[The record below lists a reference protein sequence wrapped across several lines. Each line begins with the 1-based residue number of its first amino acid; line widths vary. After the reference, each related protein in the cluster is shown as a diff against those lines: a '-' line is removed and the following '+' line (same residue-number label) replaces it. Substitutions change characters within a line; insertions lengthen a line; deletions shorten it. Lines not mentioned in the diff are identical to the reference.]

1 MGRLGAGRGTSAVS
15 DRPPGIHP
23 GPAVSPAPTARDGD
37 DLLGEDRLPPWVRS
51 TGWGLL
57 GVQLVAMLVFSTVQY
72 RRFALTGDFA
82 NYSQAWWA
90 IAHGN
95 LDPYVSGVGT
105 SFWKNNA
112 EFAMWPLALLGRV
125 YPHPVTLLWV
135 QDLAVVATEL
145 VTFRWILDAIG
156 RSRGR
161 IPAWAGPLLGVG
173 AAGALVANPWVY
185 DTIAFDFHFEP
196 IAALFCVL
204 VGYDLWA
211 GRVRR
216 LWFWVPLALI
226 STGLAA
232 VYLVGVGFSGIVAG
246 RKTRRSGAMIAAIG
260 AGWFL
265 VLSTVGGIGVGG
277 KTFSAS
283 YGYLVGAHHG
293 RIAPLDVA
301 VGVLLHPGAVLQ
313 VAGAHA
319 TVVVAFLVVVGAIGV
334 LSPWG
339 LGMALVVLV
348 PNILDNTG
356 HFIHYGGS
364 FQSWPAMPF
373 VLVGSVMV
381 LLRLF
386 EGNGRHRR
394 VAAVILL
401 IWATVLGELSGL
413 DVPTI
418 PGSWIVVDPAAAA
431 VLTQV
436 AASVPPDAEVI
447 VSEGIVGRFAQRE
460 SVYAFGAGGQTFPV
474 DRRLVVFVFGPPDGY
489 ELALTSSVITA
500 ASGYVHHRL
509 DARILRSRSGVEAF
523 AWSPRAGTT
532 TVTLPR

>member
-1 MGRLGAGRGTSAVS
+1 
-15 DRPPGIHP
+15 
-23 GPAVSPAPTARDGD
+23 VSPPPTARDGD
-37 DLLGEDRLPPWVRS
+37 DLGDAVVTGDAQLSRWVRY

-90 IAHGN
+90 IAHGD
-95 LDPYVSGVGT
+95 LDPYVTGLGM

-125 YPHPVTLLWV
+125 YPHPVMLLWV
-135 QDLAVVATEL
+135 QDMVVVATEL

-161 IPAWAGPLLGVG
+161 IPAWSGPLLGVG
-173 AAGALVANPWVY
+173 AAGALVANPWIY

-211 GRVRR
+211 GKLRR

-232 VYLVGVGFSGIVAG
+232 FYLVGVGFSGIVAG
-246 RKTRRSGAMIAAIG
+246 RKTRRPGAMIAAIG

-283 YGYLVGAHHG
+283 YGYLVGADHG
-293 RIAPLDVA
+293 RIGPLDVA
-301 VGVLLHPGAVLQ
+301 VGVFLHAGAVLH

-339 LGMALVVLV
+339 AGVALVVLV

-356 HFIHYGGS
+356 QFIHYGAS

-381 LLRLF
+381 LLRLL
-386 EGNGRHRR
+386 EGDDRHRR
-394 VAAVILL
+394 VAAVILVL
-401 IWATVLGELSGL
+401 WATVLGELSGL
-413 DVPTI
+413 DLPSV
-418 PGSWIVVDPAAAA
+418 PGSWILVEPAAAA

-436 AASVPPDAEVI
+436 AASVPSDAEVI

-460 SVYAFGAGGQTFPV
+460 SVYAFETEGQSFPV
-474 DRRLVVFVFGPPDGY
+474 DRRLVVFVFGPPDRDD
-489 ELALTSSVITA
+489 LALTSSLITA
-500 ASGYVHHRL
+500 SSGYVHHRL
-509 DARILRSRSGVEAF
+509 DARTLQSRSGVEAF
-523 AWSPRAGTT
+523 AWSPPAGTT